1 MSLPTEGCEQ
11 KARTETVVIS
21 NLFQES
27 FFLYGNVKG
36 VGLKL
41 LVDTGAAASLLDSK
55 IWSKINEGMLEKW
68 EGPRLVG
75 VDGSPLKVLGRA
87 KIQLN
92 IGASLVT
99 TSVIITD
106 NLTSDGILG
115 MDFLQDNSCTIDIPR
130 KKLILAG
137 GTVFPLCQK
146 ASPTYD
152 VRLAETTIIPPRC
165 EIEVVGKSE
174 LPPYGLWLLEGH
186 HLKSQSVVI
195 ARAILETCTSIP
207 VRVLNASDQSI
218 TFRQG
223 TTIGELHRIEE
234 WQIGALSSPAEN
246 RTCLTDKANIL
257 HQLAQSPT
265 SISDEQRGRL
275 FALLQQYADVFAC
288 PGQKLGQTSKVQ
300 HAIHTSSSLPIRQH
314 PRRTPP
320 AQRTVV
326 KKLIKEMMDDDI
338 IQPSKSGWA
347 SPIVLAKKKDG
358 SVRFCV
364 DYRKLNEVTRK
375 DAYPLPRIDDTLE
388 MLSGSQL
395 FSTLDLASGY
405 WQVELEEEDRA
416 KTAFCTNEGL
426 FEFKVMPFG
435 LCNAPA
441 TFQRLMDVV
450 LSGLQWTSC
459 LVYLDDII
467 VMGRTFE
474 EHLSNLDSVFAR
486 IREAGMKIKPAKC
499 VFLREKVQYLGHI
512 VSKDGIEADP
522 DKLRKVQCWPT
533 PRNVREVQQFLGLAN
548 YYRRFIRNFAEVAR
562 PLHRLTERSAF
573 VFQWTIQCQESF
585 NLLRELLSS
594 PPILSYPDFKKPFIL
609 DTDASNEGIG
619 AVLSQL
625 DNHGREYVI
634 AYGSRLL
641 SKAERNYCAT
651 RKELLAVVAFVTHF
665 RPYLLGQRFQIRTD
679 HGALKWLYCM
689 RNPEAQVARWLE
701 KLQEFDFEVIH
712 RRGLKHINA
721 DALSRRPCTQ
731 CGVETDVDGDD
742 GDILP
747 VAALELSGLDIEEVI
762 KKQSEDS
769 EWKLLID
776 ARRCNTRS
784 STKELEGKSVEIRRL
799 WQLWDQLVLKEG
811 VLYRKF
817 ADCNQESAAVHQ
829 LVVPPVL
836 RNEVLREVHEGTFG
850 GHLGEEKTF
859 KKLRA
864 AYYWPGYYNATK
876 LWCKTC
882 VACAQRK
889 TATPHNRAP
898 LQSVTVGSPMQMVAI
913 DILGPLP
920 KTAAGNRYVLV
931 AGDYFTKWIEAYPI
945 QNQEASTVAQ
955 KLLDQ
960 LFCRFSLPE
969 RLHSDQGRQFE
980 AEIIKQLCKLLQIEK
995 TRTTPYHPQSDGF
1008 VERFNR
1014 TLLSMLSTRS
1024 NPHSTNWDE
1033 DLSKVCMAYNTSIQS
1048 TTGYTPFFLM
1058 FGREARL
1065 PLAIV
1070 HEPPPS
1076 PHGAIPQQYGNYV
1089 QSLQETF
1096 NTAFEAVRSNMS
1108 TRQGRQK
1115 EFYNCKVHGD
1125 PFKPGDLVWLF
1136 NEALVKGESRKLR
1149 RPWRGPYRVITQLS
1163 DVTYRIQHT
1172 GNNKSTVVH
1181 FDRLKR
1187 CPSGMRLQEQT
1198 STARAPPGAS
1208 NAPSGTH
1215 VEPTEVDDEDVE
1227 SPALID
1233 DEVPAHDED
1242 HTPEEDHTPDED
1254 PAHEEDMDPTSRS
1267 DDAES
1272 DTRRYPTRTRRP
1284 PDRLQ
1289 LD

>member
-1 MSLPTEGCEQ
+1 MRLSIYC
-11 KARTETVVIS
+11 
-21 NLFQES
+21 
-27 FFLYGNVKG
+27 
-36 VGLKL
+36 
-41 LVDTGAAASLLDSK
+41 DSK

-87 KIQLN
+87 KIQLY

-152 VRLAETTIIPPRC
+152 NCHLMD
-165 EIEVVGKSE
+165 
-174 LPPYGLWLLEGH
+174 YGFSKV
-186 HLKSQSVVI
+186 KSQSVVI

-246 RTCLTDKANIL
+246 RTCPIDKANVL

-326 KKLIKEMMDDDI
+326 KELIKEMMDNDI

-388 MLSGSQL
+388 MLSESQL

-499 VFLREKVQYLGHI
+499 FFLRERVQYLGHI

-533 PRNVREVQQFLGLAN
+533 PQNVREVQQFLGLAN

-562 PLHRLTERSAF
+562 PLHRLTERSAS

-641 SKAERNYCAT
+641 SKA
-651 RKELLAVVAFVTHF
+651 
-665 RPYLLGQRFQIRTD
+665 G
-679 HGALKWLYCM
+679 
-689 RNPEAQVARWLE
+689 LE
-701 KLQEFDFEVIH
+701 Y
-712 RRGLKHINA
+712 KHMTI
-721 DALSRRPCTQ
+721 
-731 CGVETDVDGDD
+731 
-742 GDILP
+742 
-747 VAALELSGLDIEEVI
+747 
-762 KKQSEDS
+762 
-769 EWKLLID
+769 
-776 ARRCNTRS
+776 
-784 STKELEGKSVEIRRL
+784 
-799 WQLWDQLVLKEG
+799 
-811 VLYRKF
+811 
-817 ADCNQESAAVHQ
+817 
-829 LVVPPVL
+829 
-836 RNEVLREVHEGTFG
+836 
-850 GHLGEEKTF
+850 
-859 KKLRA
+859 
-864 AYYWPGYYNATK
+864 
-876 LWCKTC
+876 
-882 VACAQRK
+882 
-889 TATPHNRAP
+889 
-898 LQSVTVGSPMQMVAI
+898 
-913 DILGPLP
+913 
-920 KTAAGNRYVLV
+920 
-931 AGDYFTKWIEAYPI
+931 
-945 QNQEASTVAQ
+945 
-955 KLLDQ
+955 
-960 LFCRFSLPE
+960 
-969 RLHSDQGRQFE
+969 
-980 AEIIKQLCKLLQIEK
+980 
-995 TRTTPYHPQSDGF
+995 
-1008 VERFNR
+1008 
-1014 TLLSMLSTRS
+1014 
-1024 NPHSTNWDE
+1024 
-1033 DLSKVCMAYNTSIQS
+1033 
-1048 TTGYTPFFLM
+1048 
-1058 FGREARL
+1058 
-1065 PLAIV
+1065 
-1070 HEPPPS
+1070 
-1076 PHGAIPQQYGNYV
+1076 
-1089 QSLQETF
+1089 
-1096 NTAFEAVRSNMS
+1096 
-1108 TRQGRQK
+1108 
-1115 EFYNCKVHGD
+1115 
-1125 PFKPGDLVWLF
+1125 
-1136 NEALVKGESRKLR
+1136 
-1149 RPWRGPYRVITQLS
+1149 
-1163 DVTYRIQHT
+1163 
-1172 GNNKSTVVH
+1172 
-1181 FDRLKR
+1181 
-1187 CPSGMRLQEQT
+1187 
-1198 STARAPPGAS
+1198 
-1208 NAPSGTH
+1208 
-1215 VEPTEVDDEDVE
+1215 
-1227 SPALID
+1227 
-1233 DEVPAHDED
+1233 
-1242 HTPEEDHTPDED
+1242 
-1254 PAHEEDMDPTSRS
+1254 
-1267 DDAES
+1267 
-1272 DTRRYPTRTRRP
+1272 
-1284 PDRLQ
+1284 
-1289 LD
+1289 